1 LLHHGIDEVDG
12 YLGII
17 GHGPMSIYGH
27 LLTEIYRRWP
37 PQ

>member
-1 LLHHGIDEVDG
+1 LLHRGIDEVDG

-27 LLTEIYRRWP
+27 LLTEIYRRLP